1 MSGSAAFTSY
11 PITVEV
17 AQANNVAGEK
27 VSIGVQNGSIT
38 VVSCVHAN
46 KEWRVTKAAK
56 CEEAGSETL
65 TCKKCETTFETRT
78 INATGHQHTEV
89 RNAAAATKTAEGYTG
104 DTYCKDCGK
113 MIAKGKTVAKLKSD
127 PPATKPPV
135 TNPPATKAPTTKAPD
150 ATKAPSATDEVR
162 PSPSGVPEIIS
173 GKNAIFNKNSKV
185 SLVFVSNADFSEFI
199 RVEIDRK
206 PLSEKDFTV
215 KSGSTVVTVNPDCL
229 SRLSVGKHTVSVIS
243 TGGSA
248 DTEFTVQE
256 GSGNSGTATATP
268 NPAPKEKS
276 SAGLVVIVILLVLLA
291 GGAGAFLFIKKRR
304 DAE

>member
-1 MSGSAAFTSY
+1 M
-11 PITVEV
+11 
-17 AQANNVAGEK
+17 
-27 VSIGVQNGSIT
+27 QNGSIT

-150 ATKAPSATDEVR
+150 ATNAPATKAPEATKAPSATDEVR